1 MKLNQLDGIVAFAMV
16 ADTRSFTAA
25 AAKLE
30 VSPPA
35 ISQSLRQLEERLGV
49 RLLNRTTRS
58 VSLTEAGE
66 RFYERVS
73 PALGALTGAAE
84 ELNDFRDGLRGELR
98 INAPH
103 ILWEIYLR
111 ELIAGFLLTHPG
123 MRVEVQLEDGFVDIV
138 KDGFDLGVR
147 LGESVQRDMIAV
159 PFTSPAQLCLAASP
173 DYLARRGTPH
183 TLEDLPQHDCIR
195 YRFRGSKAI
204 YRWELL
210 RDDQLVEVDVEGRIT
225 CSDSRSMREAA
236 LDGLGIGYLFAR
248 QVERDLTEG
257 KLVGVLQNHWPS
269 FGSFCLYYPNR
280 EQMPAKLRA
289 FIDFCKQ
296 RVIG

>member
-1 MKLNQLDGIVAFAMV
+1 MKLNQLDGIVAFATV
-16 ADTRSFTAA
+16 AQTRSFTAA
-25 AAKLE
+25 AARLE
-30 VSPPA
+30 VTPPA

-49 RLLNRTTRS
+49 RLLHRTTRS

-66 RFYERVS
+66 RFYERIG
-73 PALGALTGAAE
+73 PALNTLQSASE

-103 ILWEIYLR
+103 ILWEMYLR
-111 ELIAGFLLTHPG
+111 ELIAGFLLANPG
-123 MRVEVQLEDGFVDIV
+123 MRLEVQLEDGFVDIV

-159 PFTSPAQLCLAASP
+159 PFTGPAQLCLAASP
-173 DYLARRGTPH
+173 DYLTRRGTPQ
-183 TLEDLPQHDCIR
+183 TLEELHQHDCIR

-204 YRWELL
+204 YRWELM
-210 RDDQLVEVDVEGRIT
+210 RDCQLVEVDVEGRIT

-248 QVERDLTEG
+248 QVEQDLTEG
-257 KLVGVLQNHWPS
+257 KLVGVLQDHWPS

-289 FIDFCKQ
+289 FIDFCKSKFST
-296 RVIG
+296 